1 MPASTRTWTIRIL
14 AATVLFALGNITH
27 AWLTPQPHAG
37 LPTTPVAAGAPAP
50 VPAGL
55 PDFTPLVRQN
65 AAAVVNISVT
75 GMAQSGVAMNDV
87 PEPFRHF
94 FPQLPE
100 ADRMQTGVGSG
111 FVIASDGYILT
122 NAHVVDGARE
132 INVKFSDKRERVARV
147 IGVDPLSDIALI
159 KVDAKD
165 LPTVKIGRA
174 DTLRVGQWVL
184 AIGSPFGFEQSASQ
198 GIVSALG
205 RSLPGDAYVP
215 FVQTDVPINPGNS
228 GGPLIDLAG
237 RVVGVNAQIY
247 SRNGGYQG
255 ISFAIPV
262 DVAMQVAAQLKA
274 DGKVTRGWLGIG
286 IQEIDQQLA
295 SSFKLDQPTG
305 ALVTSV
311 TAGSPAALAG
321 IRSGDVIRGYDG
333 KPIIEAGDLPPNVA
347 VTPPG
352 HNAALV
358 VWRNGKSINVDVS
371 IARLPE
377 QAAKKGYRARFR
389 QAAGGSP
396 CRRAIVVAR
405 NATR

>member
-1 MPASTRTWTIRIL
+1 MQALPRTWTVRAV
-14 AATVLFALGNITH
+14 AAAVLFTLGSATH
-27 AWLTPQPHAG
+27 AWLAPQPHDG
-37 LPTTPVAAGAPAP
+37 LPTTPVAASAPAP

-55 PDFTPLVRQN
+55 PDFTPLVQQN

-75 GMAQSGVAMNDV
+75 RSGQQAGMALNAV
-87 PEPFRHF
+87 PEPFQRF
-94 FPQLPE
+94 FQPPPDAELE
-100 ADRMQTGVGSG
+100 QTGVGSG
-111 FVIASDGYILT
+111 FVIEADGYILT

-132 INVKFSDKRERVARV
+132 INVKFSDKRERSAKVT
-147 IGVDPLSDIALI
+147 GVDPLSDIALI
-159 KVDAKD
+159 KVDAKN

-237 RVVGVNAQIY
+237 RVIGVNAQIY
-247 SRNGGYQG
+247 SRSGGYQG
-255 ISFAIPV
+255 VSFAIPV

-286 IQEIDQQLA
+286 IQEVNQELA

-305 ALVTSV
+305 ALVASV
-311 TAGSPAALAG
+311 APHSPAAMAG
-321 IRSGDVIRGYDG
+321 IQAGDVIRRYDG
-333 KPIIEAGDLPPNVA
+333 KPIIKAGDLPPRVA
-347 VTPPG
+347 VTPVG
-352 HNAALV
+352 HDAALE
-358 VWRNGKSINVDVS
+358 VWRNGKSLGVDVT

-377 QAAKKGYRARFR
+377 
-389 QAAGGSP
+389 P
-396 CRRAIVVAR
+396 VAR
-405 NATR
+405 KS

>member
-1 MPASTRTWTIRIL
+1 MHASPRTWTIRL
-14 AATVLFALGNITH
+14 VAATVLFALGNATH
-27 AWLTPQPHAG
+27 AWLAPVPHDG
-37 LPTTPVAAGAPAP
+37 LPTTPIAAGAPAP

-55 PDFTPLVRQN
+55 PDFTPLVQQN

-75 GMAQSGVAMNDV
+75 RHAVDGMALNGV
-87 PEPFRHF
+87 PEAFQHF
-94 FPQLPE
+94 FQPPPD
-100 ADRMQTGVGSG
+100 ADLEQIGVGSG
-111 FVIASDGYILT
+111 FVIEPDGYILT

-132 INVKFSDKRERVARV
+132 ISVKFADKRERSAKV

-159 KVDAKD
+159 KVDAKH
-165 LPTVKIGRA
+165 LTTVKIGRS

-215 FVQTDVPINPGNS
+215 FVQSDVPINPGNS

-247 SRNGGYQG
+247 SRSGGYQG
-255 ISFAIPV
+255 VSFAIPV

-286 IQEIDQQLA
+286 IQAVNQELA
-295 SSFKLDQPTG
+295 ASFKLDQPTG
-305 ALVTSV
+305 ALVASV
-311 TAGSPAALAG
+311 AAGSPAAIAG
-321 IRSGDVIRGYDG
+321 IQPGDVIRSYDG
-333 KPIIEAGDLPPNVA
+333 KPIIEAGDLPPKVA

-352 HNAALV
+352 HDAALS
-358 VWRNGKSINVDVS
+358 VWRNGKSMGVDVT
-371 IARLPE
+371 ITRLPE
-377 QAAKKGYRARFR
+377 Q
-389 QAAGGSP
+389 
-396 CRRAIVVAR
+396 VAR
-405 NATR
+405 RG

>member
-1 MPASTRTWTIRIL
+1 MQASPRVWTIRIL
-14 AATVLFALGNITH
+14 AAAMLFALGNATH
-27 AWLTPQPHAG
+27 AWLAPQPHGG
-37 LPTTPVAAGAPAP
+37 LPTVPVAAGAPAP

-55 PDFTPLVRQN
+55 PDFTPLVQQN

-75 GMAQSGVAMNDV
+75 RVAQTGAALRDI
-87 PEPFRHF
+87 PESFQRF
-94 FPQLPE
+94 FQPMPDAELEQS
-100 ADRMQTGVGSG
+100 GVGSG
-111 FVIASDGYILT
+111 FVIESDGYILT

-132 INVKFSDKRERVARV
+132 INVKFSDKRELSARV
-147 IGVDPLSDIALI
+147 IGVDSLSDIALI
-159 KVDAKD
+159 KVDAKN
-165 LPTVKIGRA
+165 LPTVAIGRA

-247 SRNGGYQG
+247 SRSGGYQG
-255 ISFAIPV
+255 VSFAIPV

-286 IQEIDQQLA
+286 IQDVNQELA
-295 SSFKLDQPTG
+295 SSFKLNQPTG
-305 ALVTSV
+305 ALVASV
-311 TAGSPAALAG
+311 APGSPAAVAG
-321 IRSGDVIRGYDG
+321 IRPGDVIRSYDG
-333 KPIIEAGDLPPNVA
+333 KQIVEAGDLPPRVA
-347 VTPPG
+347 VSPPG
-352 HNAALV
+352 HDAALE
-358 VWRNGKSINVDVS
+358 VWRNGKSLGVDVT

-377 QAAKKGYRARFR
+377 QVT
-389 QAAGGSP
+389 
-396 CRRAIVVAR
+396 RRG
-405 NATR
+405 

>member
-1 MPASTRTWTIRIL
+1 MYTSTRIWTIRIL
-14 AATVLFALGNITH
+14 AATVLFALGGVTH

-37 LPTTPVAAGAPAP
+37 LPTRPVAAGAPAP
-50 VPAGL
+50 VPVGL

-75 GMAQSGVAMNDV
+75 SMAQSGAALNGL
-87 PEPFRHF
+87 PEPFQRF
-94 FPQLPE
+94 FQPLPDAARE
-100 ADRMQTGVGSG
+100 QTGVGSG

-122 NAHVVDGARE
+122 NAHVVDGASE
-132 INVKFSDKRERVARV
+132 INVKFSDKRERSARV
-147 IGVDPLSDIALI
+147 VGVDPLSDIALI

-165 LPTVKIGRA
+165 LPTVQVGRA

-255 ISFAIPV
+255 VSFAIPV

-274 DGKVTRGWLGIG
+274 DGKVMRGWLGIS
-286 IQEIDQQLA
+286 IQEVNQELA

-305 ALVTSV
+305 ALVASV
-311 TAGSPAALAG
+311 APHSPAAVAG
-321 IRSGDVIRGYDG
+321 IRPGDVIRSYDG
-333 KPIIEAGDLPPNVA
+333 KSIVKAGDLPPRVA
-347 VTPPG
+347 VTLPG
-352 HNAALV
+352 HDAALE
-358 VWRNGKSINVDVS
+358 VWRNGHLLGVDVT

-377 QAAKKGYRARFR
+377 QTAKRG
-389 QAAGGSP
+389 
-396 CRRAIVVAR
+396 
-405 NATR
+405 

>member
-1 MPASTRTWTIRIL
+1 MHASTRTWTIRIL
-14 AATVLFALGNITH
+14 AATVLFALGGVTH

-75 GMAQSGVAMNDV
+75 SMAQSGAALSGV
-87 PEPFRHF
+87 PEPLQRF
-94 FPQLPE
+94 FQPLPDAE
-100 ADRMQTGVGSG
+100 REQTGVGSG

-122 NAHVVDGARE
+122 NAHVVDGASE
-132 INVKFSDKRERVARV
+132 INVKFSDKRERSARV

-165 LPTVKIGRA
+165 LPTVQIGRA

-205 RSLPGDAYVP
+205 RSLLGDAYVP

-255 ISFAIPV
+255 VSFAIPV

-286 IQEIDQQLA
+286 IQEVNQELA
-295 SSFKLDQPTG
+295 ASFKLDQPTG
-305 ALVTSV
+305 ALVASV
-311 TAGSPAALAG
+311 APDSPAAVAG
-321 IRSGDVIRGYDG
+321 IQPGDVIRSYDG
-333 KPIIEAGDLPPNVA
+333 KSIVKAGDLPPRVA
-347 VTPPG
+347 VTLPG
-352 HNAALV
+352 HGAALE
-358 VWRNGKSINVDVS
+358 VWRNGHLLGVDVT

-377 QAAKKGYRARFR
+377 QTARR
-389 QAAGGSP
+389 G
-396 CRRAIVVAR
+396 
-405 NATR
+405 

>member
-1 MPASTRTWTIRIL
+1 MQTSPRIWTIRIL
-14 AATVLFALGNITH
+14 AAAVIFALGSATH

-37 LPTTPVAAGAPAP
+37 LPTVPVAAGAPAP

-55 PDFTPLVRQN
+55 PDFTPLVQQN

-75 GMAQSGVAMNDV
+75 RVAQLSAVPGNL
-87 PEPFRHF
+87 PEPFQRF
-94 FPQLPE
+94 FQPPPGAELE
-100 ADRMQTGVGSG
+100 QTGVGSG
-111 FVIASDGYILT
+111 FVIEADGYILT

-132 INVKFSDKRERVARV
+132 INVKFSDKRERSAKV
-147 IGVDPLSDIALI
+147 IGVDSLSDIALI

-247 SRNGGYQG
+247 SQSGGYQG
-255 ISFAIPV
+255 VAFAIPV

-286 IQEIDQQLA
+286 IQDVNQELA

-305 ALVTSV
+305 ALVASV
-311 TAGSPAALAG
+311 EPHSPAAVAG
-321 IRSGDVIRGYDG
+321 IRPGDVIRSYDG
-333 KPIIEAGDLPPNVA
+333 KPIVEAGDLPPKVA

-352 HNAALV
+352 HDAALE
-358 VWRNGKSINVDVS
+358 VWRNGKSLGVDVT
-371 IARLPE
+371 IARLP
-377 QAAKKGYRARFR
+377 R
-389 QAAGGSP
+389 QVD
-396 CRRAIVVAR
+396 RRG
-405 NATR
+405 

>member
-1 MPASTRTWTIRIL
+1 MHAPTRTWTIRIL
-14 AATVLFALGNITH
+14 AASVLFALGGVTH

-55 PDFTPLVRQN
+55 PDFTSLVRQN

-75 GMAQSGVAMNDV
+75 SMAQSGAALNGL
-87 PEPFRHF
+87 PEP
-94 FPQLPE
+94 LPDT
-100 ADRMQTGVGSG
+100 DREQTGVGSG
-111 FVIASDGYILT
+111 FVIESDGYILT

-132 INVKFSDKRERVARV
+132 INVKFSDKRERSARV
-147 IGVDPLSDIALI
+147 VGVDPLSDIALI
-159 KVDAKD
+159 KVDAQG
-165 LPTVKIGRA
+165 LPTVQIGRA
-174 DTLRVGQWVL
+174 DSLRVGQWVL

-247 SRNGGYQG
+247 SRSGGYQG
-255 ISFAIPV
+255 VSFAIPV

-286 IQEIDQQLA
+286 IQEVNQELA
-295 SSFKLDQPTG
+295 ASFKLDQPAG
-305 ALVTSV
+305 ALVATV
-311 TAGSPAALAG
+311 APHSPAAVAG
-321 IRSGDVIRGYDG
+321 IQPGDVIRSYDG
-333 KPIIEAGDLPPNVA
+333 KSIIKAGDLPPRVA

-352 HNAALV
+352 HAAALK
-358 VWRNGKSINVDVS
+358 VWRNGHLLGVAVT

-377 QAAKKGYRARFR
+377 QTAKRG
-389 QAAGGSP
+389 
-396 CRRAIVVAR
+396 
-405 NATR
+405 

>member
-1 MPASTRTWTIRIL
+1 MQTSPRIWTIRIL
-14 AATVLFALGNITH
+14 AAAVIFALGSATH

-37 LPTTPVAAGAPAP
+37 LPTVPVAAGAPAP

-55 PDFTPLVRQN
+55 PDFTPLVQQN

-75 GMAQSGVAMNDV
+75 RVAQSNITLGNL
-87 PEPFRHF
+87 PEPLQHF
-94 FPQLPE
+94 FQPPPDAELE
-100 ADRMQTGVGSG
+100 QTGVGSG
-111 FVIASDGYILT
+111 FVIEADGYILT

-132 INVKFSDKRERVARV
+132 INVKFSDKRERSAKV
-147 IGVDPLSDIALI
+147 IGVDSLSDIALI

-247 SRNGGYQG
+247 SRSGGYQG
-255 ISFAIPV
+255 VSFAIPV

-286 IQEIDQQLA
+286 IQEVNQELA
-295 SSFKLDQPTG
+295 SSFKLDQLTG
-305 ALVTSV
+305 ALVASV
-311 TAGSPAALAG
+311 APHSPAAVAG
-321 IRSGDVIRGYDG
+321 IRPGDVIRSYDG
-333 KPIIEAGDLPPNVA
+333 KSIVKAGDLPPRVA

-352 HNAALV
+352 HDAALE
-358 VWRNGKSINVDVS
+358 VWRNGHSLGVDVT

-377 QAAKKGYRARFR
+377 QTARR
-389 QAAGGSP
+389 G
-396 CRRAIVVAR
+396 
-405 NATR
+405 